1 MCINLRYHVE
11 NVWINEFPSNKVS
24 GMTHTQYTLHRIDA
38 SKMFQWKLMKEEK
51 AINLYNMQIAFVCSF
66 DSWFFLGM
74 NKLFSYVIPLRIL
87 NNVAVQWQF
96 NWRIWRDILHF
107 DTYSLVAIAVLGK
120 WLAVWLFLLAS
131 IMDSKQM
138 LWNLP
143 IHSIGM
149 TTPKTK
155 CYRSFFL
162 FCFSNEYSECI
173 GYEVHIYLLP
183 IGLKSGKRS
192 FAFDSIIHSYIQSF
206 IYTQIDRVREPFLWN

>member
-1 MCINLRYHVE
+1 MYRMCINLRYHVE

-120 WLAVWLFLLAS
+120 WLAVWLFFVSFNYGFQTNVMKSAYPFYRN
-131 IMDSKQM
+131 DDTKNKM
-138 LWNLP
+138 LSL
-143 IHSIGM
+143 I
-149 TTPKTK
+149 
-155 CYRSFFL
+155 FFVL
-162 FCFSNEYSECI
+162 FF
-173 GYEVHIYLLP
+173 
-183 IGLKSGKRS
+183 
-192 FAFDSIIHSYIQSF
+192 
-206 IYTQIDRVREPFLWN
+206 